1 MLEDF
6 RHLGTTLTYK
16 ISIQE
21 EIKKRFML
29 ENSCNNSVQNPL
41 SSILLPKNTKFKYRT
56 IFCLLF
62 CVSVQFVSHIEGG
75 KKAECESMVLK
86 TLFGPK
92 TDEVTGVWRKL
103 HNGELNNLF
112 YLPSIVRLI
121 TWRKMMWAGHIAD
134 IGERIRVYGVSV
146 WNSEGKRP
154 LGRPRFR

>member
-1 MLEDF
+1 
-6 RHLGTTLTYK
+6 
-16 ISIQE
+16 
-21 EIKKRFML
+21 
-29 ENSCNNSVQNPL
+29 
-41 SSILLPKNTKFKYRT
+41 
-56 IFCLLF
+56 
-62 CVSVQFVSHIEGG
+62 
-75 KKAECESMVLK
+75 MVLK